1 MFREYDTDF
10 NVQFFSGSGSIID
23 HDVNF
28 YAEDDATEVNIWD
41 EDECVATLT
50 RVGDDWICS
59 RVNPFYVLNDPE
71 LETDD
76 FEDVMEFVG
85 RLEKVVE
92 TV

>member
-10 NVQFFSGSGSIID
+10 NIQFGDSSGSIID
-23 HDVNF
+23 HNVNY

-41 EDECVATLT
+41 EDNCVATLM
-50 RVGDDWICS
+50 RVGDDWVCD
-59 RVNPFYVLNDPE
+59 RVDPFYAVHDPE

-76 FEDVMEFVG
+76 FDDVMEFVG
-85 RLEKVVE
+85 RLEKVLE